1 MSQFMRVGAR
11 HVYAQVDAV
20 LSVAQTVGD
29 HTDVNFDLIKMEG
42 KPGGRLEETELIKG
56 IVIDKDMSHPQ
67 MPKEI
72 RDVKMCILTCPFE
85 PPKPKTKHKLDIS
98 SKEDYD
104 KLFQREQAY
113 FGDMVEQ
120 CKACGANLVICQ
132 WGFDDEAN
140 HLLMQN
146 DLPAVRW
153 VGGVEIE
160 LLAIACG
167 ARIVP
172 RFSELSSD
180 KLGSAGKVREVSF
193 GTTKDRML
201 FIEDCHN
208 SKAVTIFVRGANK
221 MIIEG
226 ASSLLQQA

>member
-1 MSQFMRVGAR
+1 MSSRDCR
-11 HVYAQVDAV
+11 PPAQPLINTAMTTLSSKIINIHKRKMAQIAVDAV
-20 LSVAQTVGD
+20 LSVAD
-29 HTDVNFDLIKMEG
+29 LDRHDVNFDMIKLEG

-120 CKACGANLVICQ
+120 C
-132 WGFDDEAN
+132 
-140 HLLMQN
+140 
-146 DLPAVRW
+146 
-153 VGGVEIE
+153 
-160 LLAIACG
+160 
-167 ARIVP
+167 
-172 RFSELSSD
+172 
-180 KLGSAGKVREVSF
+180 
-193 GTTKDRML
+193 
-201 FIEDCHN
+201 
-208 SKAVTIFVRGANK
+208 
-221 MIIEG
+221 
-226 ASSLLQQA
+226 